1 MYERPR
7 VSVKVERGSTFT
19 FTRDL
24 PSHIVFFCVCK
35 IYVRTHIKITRQ
47 WKSTYRQ
54 TLCIIRVSCLTSLL
68 RTCKNIFGCWSHNN
82 HLDPSFIFT
91 CSFLLLSYV
100 EWFLTAI
107 ACKGPPR
114 YLARSLFYIPSI
126 LSTVQKWRVLFIGNI
141 KHLMNGHE

>member
-1 MYERPR
+1 MSYVIIAYLQKYIRLLITQQSPRP
-7 VSVKVERGSTFT
+7 
-19 FTRDL
+19 
-24 PSHIVFFCVCK
+24 
-35 IYVRTHIKITRQ
+35 
-47 WKSTYRQ
+47 
-54 TLCIIRVSCLTSLL
+54 
-68 RTCKNIFGCWSHNN
+68 IFYFY
-82 HLDPSFIFT
+82 LF
-91 CSFLLLSYV
+91 FLLLSYV